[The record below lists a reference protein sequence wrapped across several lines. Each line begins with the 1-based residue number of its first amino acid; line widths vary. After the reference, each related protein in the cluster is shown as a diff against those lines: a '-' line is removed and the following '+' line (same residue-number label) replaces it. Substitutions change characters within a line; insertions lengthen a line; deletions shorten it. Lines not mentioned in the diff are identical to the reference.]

1 MSTASVAEPLKRTL
15 AAKHEFIRTSL
26 KAGKVPTGPMLASFL
41 QALVHEMGPHV
52 KASPPALQEFL
63 KSGLASLGWN
73 VATNSAAPGS
83 APPHRSGLSWAFW
96 MARLLSARRCRAH
109 LGTAPLWRK
118 VWRRN

>member
-52 KASPPALQEFL
+52 KASPPALH
-63 KSGLASLGWN
+63 KSFSSRASPRWVGTLRP
-73 VATNSAAPGS
+73 TQLLQAARRP
-83 APPHRSGLSWAFW
+83 RSGLSWAFW

-109 LGTAPLWRK
+109 LGTAPL
-118 VWRRN
+118 